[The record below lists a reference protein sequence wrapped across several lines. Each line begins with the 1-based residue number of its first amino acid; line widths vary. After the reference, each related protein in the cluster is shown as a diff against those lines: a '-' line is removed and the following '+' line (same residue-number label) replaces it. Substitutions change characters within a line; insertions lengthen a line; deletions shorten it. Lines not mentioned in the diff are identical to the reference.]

1 MKLGFGLYKNSL
13 NYTNYEFVKQIG
25 ATHVVAHL
33 TNYFGGSSPKIS
45 SGNENGWGLCDNE
58 PIWDEELLSNLKKE
72 SSWKALSREKLH
84 MIDPDEVAYRFYYE
98 EN

>member
-33 TNYFGGSSPKIS
+33 TNYFGGSSPKILGEIS
-45 SGNENGWGLCDNE
+45 ISCSCEHPSN
-58 PIWDEELLSNLKKE
+58 DETNPSKNRLFKC
-72 SSWKALSREKLH
+72 
-84 MIDPDEVAYRFYYE
+84 
-98 EN
+98 